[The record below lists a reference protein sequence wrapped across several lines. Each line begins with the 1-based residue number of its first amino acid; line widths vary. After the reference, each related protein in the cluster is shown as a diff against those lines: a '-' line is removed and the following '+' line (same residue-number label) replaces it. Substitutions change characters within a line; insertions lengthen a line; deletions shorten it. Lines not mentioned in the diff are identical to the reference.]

1 MGSDWKDDLR
11 SLFED
16 FTIVETSK
24 RETLE
29 DFNQFCEFIAEPAF
43 ESLAEALKEFKIKAK
58 SQRTKGKSIT
68 FQTNFT
74 GMRIDNF
81 QYTIILPKNS
91 IELRLKLQIRGR
103 RDSRSVMEKKEEP
116 FMESVSPQGLLKLRK
131 EDIILDV
138 IRHYRNF
145 VLKALT
151 SPK

>member
-11 SLFED
+11 SLFDD

-24 RETLE
+24 KETLE
-29 DFNQFCEFIAEPAF
+29 DFDQFCEFIAEPAF

-68 FQTNFT
+68 FQTNFR

-81 QYTIILPKNS
+81 QYAIILPKNS

-103 RDSRSVMEKKEEP
+103 KNSKSVMEKKEAP

>member
-24 RETLE
+24 KETRE
-29 DFNQFCEFIAEPAF
+29 DFDQFCEFIAEPAF
-43 ESLAEALKEFKIKAK
+43 ESLADALKEFKIKSK

-68 FQTNFT
+68 FQTNFP

-81 QYTIILPKNS
+81 QYAIILPKNS
-91 IELRLKLQIRGR
+91 IELRLKLQIKGR
-103 RDSRSVMEKKEEP
+103 KNSRSVMEKKEEP
-116 FMESVSPQGLLKLRK
+116 FMESVSPQGLLKLKK
-131 EDIILDV
+131 EDIIQDV
-138 IRHYRNF
+138 IGHYRNF
-145 VLKALT
+145 ALTALT

>member
-103 RDSRSVMEKKEEP
+103 RDSRSVMEKKEAP
-116 FMESVSPQGLLKLRK
+116 FMESVSPQGLLKLKK
-131 EDIILDV
+131 EDIIQDV
-138 IRHYRNF
+138 IGHYRNF
-145 VLKALT
+145 IFASLT